1 MIYARS
7 VLLVLEAARRIFR
20 SSSARLENWFYNFCS
35 CSARLEI
42 FFARLARARKIY
54 ARTQHYHKPCSLFQS
69 FLPHRELNLGRWIP
83 KPVPYPFSYCYL
95 LINCFENLDN
105 DSSQR
110 KSEQDFVINNKITG
124 KGNKEQCILI
134 LNKFQGTTQLMIAEI
149 ESKTVFTLVFGKQ
162 TTTWT
167 IKTRIRSL
175 LQRVIIFWLLLAV
188 FLDDNHDS
196 NFLQL
201 MLKAWQLQISLFIY
215 YSSSQQSSHQ
225 NGVLCLSSIG
235 VSGYLFFFVNNKT

>member
-1 MIYARS
+1 MMIQHQQNCLKS
-7 VLLVLEAARRIFR
+7 NTSQLVLNITIKE
-20 SSSARLENWFYNFCS
+20 
-35 CSARLEI
+35 
-42 FFARLARARKIY
+42 
-54 ARTQHYHKPCSLFQS
+54 LFS
-69 FLPHRELNLGRWIP
+69 NKYCLNLVHENMIF
-83 KPVPYPFSYCYL
+83 PY
-95 LINCFENLDN
+95 
-105 DSSQR
+105 
-110 KSEQDFVINNKITG
+110 
-124 KGNKEQCILI
+124 
-134 LNKFQGTTQLMIAEI
+134 QGTTQLMIAEI

-235 VSGYLFFFVNNKT
+235 VSRYLFFFVNNKT